1 LAVGAEVSPQP
12 RSMSL
17 LRYFDVVVVAVAAVP
32 ALALGAPAL
41 GYALGAGGWI
51 VQRLVQLGDQRL
63 LGRFTTPR
71 GQLGA
76 NLFESFG
83 RIWLLA
89 AAIIIAGVAGKR
101 ADGLTAALVIFGAYS
116 VAFVIRVISGP
127 PERRLA
133 P

>member
-1 LAVGAEVSPQP
+1 
-12 RSMSL
+12 MTF

-41 GYALGAGGWI
+41 GYALGGGGWI
-51 VQRLVQLGDQRL
+51 VQRLVQLGDRRL
-63 LGRFTTPR
+63 LGRFSTPR
-71 GQLGA
+71 AQLGA
-76 NLFESFG
+76 NLFEAFG

-127 PERRLA
+127 PQRRRA

>member
-12 RSMSL
+12 RSMTVL
-17 LRYFDVVVVAVAAVP
+17 AYLDVVVVALAAVP

-41 GYALGAGGWI
+41 GFALGAGGWI
-51 VQRLVQLGDQRL
+51 VQRLVALGDRRL
-63 LGRFTTPR
+63 LGRFSTPR
-71 GQLGA
+71 AQLGA
-76 NLFESFG
+76 NLFEAFG

-89 AAIIIAGVAGKR
+89 AAIIVAGVAGKR